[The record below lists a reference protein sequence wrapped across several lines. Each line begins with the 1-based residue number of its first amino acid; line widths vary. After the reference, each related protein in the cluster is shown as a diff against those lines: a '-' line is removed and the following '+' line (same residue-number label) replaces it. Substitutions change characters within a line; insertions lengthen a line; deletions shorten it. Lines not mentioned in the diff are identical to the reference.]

1 LCNSSEGKTPR
12 VRKIL
17 YSFGGK
23 ELRHFRALSGPRIP
37 ARFVQHGP

>member
-1 LCNSSEGKTPR
+1 

-17 YSFGGK
+17 YSFRRK
-23 ELRHFRALSGPRIP
+23 ELRHSGALSMRRIP

>member
-1 LCNSSEGKTPR
+1 

-17 YSFGGK
+17 YSFANK
-23 ELRHFRALSGPRIP
+23 ELRHFRPLSAHRIP